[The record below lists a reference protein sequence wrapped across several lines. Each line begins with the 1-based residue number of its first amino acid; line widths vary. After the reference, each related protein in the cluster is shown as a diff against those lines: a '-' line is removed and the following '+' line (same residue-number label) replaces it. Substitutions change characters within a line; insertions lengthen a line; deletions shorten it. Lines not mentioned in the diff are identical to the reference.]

1 MPTCPL
7 VAGVHGG
14 RLPLLAIPIFLIRG
28 GAPYSFSLTPSSF
41 GGYCFL
47 LEKEDRETKEI
58 GIAIALKAERRVLPP
73 VPEFWELLPPMGPWF
88 AISLTK
94 EALCK

>member
-1 MPTCPL
+1 M
-7 VAGVHGG
+7 
-14 RLPLLAIPIFLIRG
+14 AIPL
-28 GAPYSFSLTPSSF
+28 GAIGRCIPQAAQVRWRPPYSFSLTPSSLVF
-41 GGYCFL
+41 GGYSV
-47 LEKEDRETKEI
+47 RETKEI